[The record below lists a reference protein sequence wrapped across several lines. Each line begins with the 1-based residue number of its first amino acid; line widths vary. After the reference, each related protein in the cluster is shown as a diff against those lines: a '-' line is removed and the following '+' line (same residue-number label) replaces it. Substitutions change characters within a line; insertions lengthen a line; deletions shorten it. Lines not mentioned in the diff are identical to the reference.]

1 MERLARLRQQLA
13 PVAAAAAA
21 PAAGVGGNVE
31 RPWWETPAGT
41 KRSYSHQLGPSVEAW
56 APGRA
61 LPVLVAQGAQ
71 PGPTLLVSAGIH
83 GNEYDGMVAL
93 RRVWEELDPSEL
105 SGTFVAIMC
114 CNVDAHLVPD
124 RNSAYDGQNLAR
136 VFPGKVDGTLTE
148 RVAYC
153 IQHDFIEKCSL
164 MCDLHTAGL
173 DMSEQPV
180 SAHCLPAALHLSVVA
195 STASAHCLPAALCIA
210 LHTHDS
216 RAAAGMIPIIG
227 YTLNP
232 PPHNPDAL
240 EQARSAAKAFG
251 LKTIWSNAVRNT
263 ETKRPFFAPFY
274 RKNRICNQTGSGQI

>member
-1 MERLARLRQQLA
+1 MVGDACWHQAQLLP
-13 PVAAAAAA
+13 PVGAVCR
-21 PAAGVGGNVE
+21 G
-31 RPWWETPAGT
+31 
-41 KRSYSHQLGPSVEAW
+41 LGP
-56 APGRA
+56 GHA

-83 GNEYDGMVAL
+83 GNEYDEMVAL

-180 SAHCLPAALHLSVVA
+180 SDCTLP
-195 STASAHCLPAALCIA
+195 T
-210 LHTHDS
+210 
-216 RAAAGMIPIIG
+216 
-227 YTLNP
+227 
-232 PPHNPDAL
+232 
-240 EQARSAAKAFG
+240 RSAASVCSSVNSQCALPTRSAMYSAAYSRQSRRRRNDPNHWLHLKPAAAQPRRSRAGAFRRQG
-251 LKTIWSNAVRNT
+251 LRTKDHLVQRGTEHGNKTA
-263 ETKRPFFAPFY
+263 FFCA
-274 RKNRICNQTGSGQI
+274 ILS

>member
-1 MERLARLRQQLA
+1 MAARSDRPAWTISRPWDSHNGATAAPWPRTSSDLVLAGGDLAARGSRALLAHLRQQLA
-13 PVAAAAAA
+13 PVAAAA

-153 IQHDFIEKCSL
+153 IQHDFIEKC
-164 MCDLHTAGL
+164 
-173 DMSEQPV
+173 
-180 SAHCLPAALHLSVVA
+180 
-195 STASAHCLPAALCIA
+195 
-210 LHTHDS
+210 
-216 RAAAGMIPIIG
+216 
-227 YTLNP
+227 
-232 PPHNPDAL
+232 
-240 EQARSAAKAFG
+240 
-251 LKTIWSNAVRNT
+251 
-263 ETKRPFFAPFY
+263 
-274 RKNRICNQTGSGQI
+274 